1 MIALKVKV
9 IAVKEEVIVNESMFA
24 DKDVILKGRLD
35 KVADVMLAKQR
46 QIISSIYCSI
56 SASCQIDGESSCQRW
71 RW

>member
-1 MIALKVKV
+1 MIALKV

-35 KVADVMLAKQR
+35 TVVDVKAKKR
-46 QIISSIYCSI
+46 QVISSIYCPI
-56 SASCQIDGESSCQRW
+56 SVSCRIDGESSCQRW